1 MRASAPDGHVI
12 SAAALEG
19 DLDNI
24 VAMATAREPARRYAS
39 VEQLAVDL
47 RRHLAHKPV
56 NARPT
61 TWSYAAG
68 RFIRRN
74 RLAVGAATVAVIGL
88 TVGLGIALWQAHEAR
103 LARAAAEHR
112 FGELRQLTNS
122 LVFNYHDAIKE
133 LPGSTEVR
141 AELLRDGIEVLDSL
155 AADAADNRGLALE
168 LSDAYRRIAVLQG
181 MEFVSNTGDTEGA
194 LASSQKGLSLLDAQ
208 AAATSD
214 DPDLLYRW
222 GEGLAEQA
230 TLRQTLGQ
238 TEQALDDLLRAERAL
253 SAATCAR
260 AHAGRTRGTRH
271 DVQAPGEVLGGS
283 ANTANLG
290 RKQESLQYQM
300 RALEIRKALVTEWPD
315 DLEYKNLL
323 AQTYHSIGEWYYN
336 AADLP
341 HAIENAQARARDAAP
356 AGGGGRAEPAVPAR
370 TRDRHFEQR
379 HAAADQR

>member
-1 MRASAPDGHVI
+1 MI
-12 SAAALEG
+12 TAAALEG

-47 RRHLAHKPV
+47 RRHLAHQPV
-56 NARPT
+56 DARPT

-74 RLAVGAATVAVIGL
+74 RLAVGAATIAVLGL
-88 TVGLGIALWQAHEAR
+88 TVGLGLALWQAHEAR

-141 AELLRDGIEVLDSL
+141 ARSCCATASSVLDSL

-181 MEFVSNTGDTEGA
+181 MAFVSNTGDTEGA
-194 LASSQKGLSLLDAQ
+194 LASSRKGLSLLDAQ

-214 DPDLLYRW
+214 DPELLYRW

-253 SAATCAR
+253 AQATSLAPTR
-260 AHAGRTRGTRH
+260 RRPRGTRH
-271 DVQAPGEVLGGS
+271 DVQAP
-283 ANTANLG
+283 
-290 RKQESLQYQM
+290 R
-300 RALEIRKALVTEWPD
+300 
-315 DLEYKNLL
+315 
-323 AQTYHSIGEWYYN
+323 
-336 AADLP
+336 
-341 HAIENAQARARDAAP
+341 
-356 AGGGGRAEPAVPAR
+356 
-370 TRDRHFEQR
+370 
-379 HAAADQR
+379 